1 MDKIVMSTLTALS
14 KSVEATDVSPDCKHM
29 VAWCLGKLPSLY
41 ANYQSSYES
50 RYGDEIK
57 RLVQALIQQL
67 TSKTD
72 GCEEA
77 YQIGT
82 GMAGQF
88 QVLHERL
95 NLPVL
100 ILKSPPSLAIVR
112 TRSATPKR
120 KAK

>member
-1 MDKIVMSTLTALS
+1 MDKAIMSTLTALS
-14 KSVEATDVSPDCKHM
+14 KRVEATDVSSDSKHT

-67 TSKTD
+67 TCKTD
-72 GCEEA
+72 GCKEA
-77 YQIGT
+77 YQIGAE
-82 GMAGQF
+82 MAGRF
-88 QVLHERL
+88 ELLHERL

-100 ILKSPPSLAIVR
+100 ILKSPPTLVIAKAR
-112 TRSATPKR
+112 PTTTKR